1 MTETIWT
8 RGVEMPRFDALE
20 GRIKADACVIGGG
33 LCGLLTAHFLES
45 AGIETVL
52 LESGR
57 IACGTSGRTTAKL
70 TAQHGLCYHR
80 LVEKFGEKHAKLYA
94 AANRRAIDDYRA
106 LERLLDADLDLRE
119 CGTWLYASGSVG
131 VDALER
137 ECSAARLC
145 GFDAELSEDTG
156 LPFAK
161 LGLRFGGQA
170 TFDPMRVMSALA
182 KRLRIYENS
191 RVTEVSGRLVRTE
204 FGEVE
209 AKTVVFA
216 SRYPFVNF
224 PGFYFMRMHQER
236 DYVLEMQG
244 KHGICEPFLGIEEA
258 GVSLRP
264 CGEDTLLI
272 GGSSH
277 RAGMEGGG
285 RYEALR
291 AFAAQHFPD
300 LHEVCSWSAED
311 CVTVDGL
318 PYIGRFAPT
327 APDGWF
333 VATGFGKWGM
343 TTSMVAARLVADLA
357 CARRSEYAELFDPA
371 RFRPSAGAR
380 MLMEE
385 TAMSAKHLA
394 RSAFAPP
401 DGFAAEL
408 RNGDAAHISANGR
421 KVGAYRDDDG
431 RLWLVEPRCPHL
443 GCELVWNGDERS
455 WDCPCHGSR
464 FSYDGSQLDGPAQ
477 IGIAA
482 DSEA

>member
-1 MTETIWT
+1 METIWT
-8 RGVEMPRFDALE
+8 RGIEMPSFCTLE
-20 GRIKADACVIGGG
+20 GRISADACVIGGG
-33 LCGLLTAHFLES
+33 LCGLLTAHFLVE
-45 AGIETVL
+45 AGLDTVL

-80 LVEKFGEKHAKLYA
+80 LVEKFGQEQAQLYA

-106 LERLLDADLDLRE
+106 LERSLDEDFELRE
-119 CGTWLYASGSVG
+119 CGTWLYASGDVG

-145 GFDAELSEDTG
+145 GFDVELSEDTG

-170 TFDPMRVMSALA
+170 TFQPMRVMAALA
-182 KRLRIYENS
+182 RRLKIFENS
-191 RVTEVSGRLVRTE
+191 RVTEVNGRSVRTE
-204 FGEVE
+204 NGEVD
-209 AKTVVFA
+209 AKIVVFA
-216 SRYPFVNF
+216 TRFPFVNF

-236 DYVLEMQG
+236 DYVLEMRG
-244 KHGICEPFLGIEEA
+244 NHRISECFLGIEEA

-264 CGEDTLLI
+264 CSADTLLI

-277 RAGMEGGG
+277 RAGMEGSG

-291 AFAAQHFPD
+291 AFAAQHFPE
-300 LHEVCSWSAED
+300 LREVGCWSAED
-311 CVTVDGL
+311 CVTVDGV

-327 APDGWF
+327 APDGWL

-343 TTSMVAARLVADLA
+343 TTSMVAARLVTDIA
-357 CARRSEYAELFDPA
+357 CGRRSEYAELFDPA
-371 RFRPSAGAR
+371 RFKPSAGAR

-401 DGFAAEL
+401 DGFAVEL
-408 RNGDAAHISANGR
+408 QKGEAAHIEANGR

-464 FSYDGSQLDGPAQ
+464 FGYDGAQLDGPAQ

-482 DSEA
+482 RGEE